1 MKGAEDAG
9 SAGSTGSAGRG
20 EPETLELPSAPGTA
34 GLYVRA
40 VLPKPGGGRGRP
52 VPARRLVLRDVAA
65 DPGRLRRYAG
75 VCGFAGASRLPMTY
89 PHIVAF
95 PLAMS
100 LMTRRDFPLPLLGL
114 VHIANRIDRHRPVEA
129 GERLTYRVWAGDL
142 RPHPKGTAF
151 DVTAEA
157 DDGARTVWRSVSTYL
172 RRGRAA
178 AGPAPGAGARSGGAP
193 SGGAPSGGAPSGGA
207 GDPGGPVL
215 EERWEVPGSA
225 GRAYAAVSGDRN
237 PIHLHPLTARLFGFP
252 RAIAHGMWTKA
263 RCLAALEEQL
273 PGACR
278 VDVSFR
284 APVPLPSAVRFR
296 AAGPAASADD
306 GVLWDFT
313 LRGDGDAGREHLRG
327 EVSLL
332 D

>member
-1 MKGAEDAG
+1 MRGVEGAGSPEDAG
-9 SAGSTGSAGRG
+9 SAGRG
-20 EPETLELPSAPGTA
+20 GPGPETLEMPSAPGTA
-34 GLYVRA
+34 GLYLRA
-40 VLPKPGGGRGRP
+40 VLPKSGGGRGVP

-75 VCGFAGASRLPMTY
+75 ICGFADTSRLPVTY
-89 PHIVAF
+89 PHLVAF

-172 RRGRAA
+172 RRGRGA
-178 AGPAPGAGARSGGAP
+178 AGAGPRTGARLGGTASGGALP
-193 SGGAPSGGAPSGGA
+193 DGA
-207 GDPGGPVL
+207 GDLGGPVL

-263 RCLAALEEQL
+263 RCLAALEERL
-273 PGACR
+273 PDACR
-278 VDVSFR
+278 VEVSFR

-296 AAGPAASADD
+296 ATGPAASSGT
-306 GVLWDFT
+306 GVLWDFR

-327 EVSLL
+327 EVSLP

>member
-1 MKGAEDAG
+1 M
-9 SAGSTGSAGRG
+9 S
-20 EPETLELPSAPGTA
+20 SAPDTA

-40 VLPKPGGGRGRP
+40 VLPRSGGMRGGT
-52 VPARRLVLRDVAA
+52 VPARRLVLRDAAA

-75 VCGFAGASRLPMTY
+75 VCGFADASRLPMTY
-89 PHIVAF
+89 PHVVAF

-114 VHIANRIDRHRPVEA
+114 VHIANRIDRHRPIEA

-172 RRGRAA
+172 RRERAA
-178 AGPAPGAGARSGGAP
+178 AGPAPGAEARSGGAASDRTA
-193 SGGAPSGGAPSGGA
+193 SGAALPDGA
-207 GDPGGPVL
+207 GGPVL
-215 EERWEVPGSA
+215 EERWEVTGSA

-237 PIHLHPLTARLFGFP
+237 PIHLHPLSARLFGFP

-263 RCLAALEEQL
+263 RCLAALEERV

-296 AAGPAASADD
+296 ATGPAASAEA
-306 GVLWDFT
+306 GALWDFG

>member
-1 MKGAEDAG
+1 MEDVKGPEGTEG
-9 SAGSTGSAGRG
+9 SGGAGSAGRG

-40 VLPKPGGGRGRP
+40 VLPKSGGTRGRP
-52 VPARRLVLRDVAA
+52 LPARRLVLRDVAA
-65 DPGRLRRYAG
+65 DPERLRRYAE
-75 VCGFAGASRLPMTY
+75 VCGFAGAARLPVTY

-142 RPHPKGTAF
+142 RPHPRGTAF

-157 DDGARTVWRSVSTYL
+157 DDGTRTVWRSVSTYL

-178 AGPAPGAGARSGGAP
+178 AGPAQGAGARSGKAASGA
-193 SGGAPSGGAPSGGA
+193 
-207 GDPGGPVL
+207 PGGPVL

-263 RCLAALEEQL
+263 RCLAALEGHL

-296 AAGPAASADD
+296 ATGPAASAGT
-306 GVLWDFT
+306 GVLWDFG
-313 LRGDGDAGREHLRG
+313 LRGEGGTGREHLRG
-327 EVSLL
+327 EVSAL

>member
-1 MKGAEDAG
+1 M
-9 SAGSTGSAGRG
+9 S
-20 EPETLELPSAPGTA
+20 SAPGTA

-40 VLPKPGGGRGRP
+40 VLPKSGGGRGRP

-65 DPGRLRRYAG
+65 DPERLRRYAG
-75 VCGFAGASRLPMTY
+75 VCGFTGASRLPMTY

-95 PLAMS
+95 PLTMS

-178 AGPAPGAGARSGGAP
+178 AGPAPGAGARSGGTAP
-193 SGGAPSGGAPSGGA
+193 GGA
-207 GDPGGPVL
+207 GGLDGPGGPVL

-263 RCLAALEEQL
+263 RCLAALEEHL

-284 APVPLPSAVRFR
+284 APVPLPSAVRFH
-296 AAGPAASADD
+296 ASGPAASAG
-306 GVLWDFT
+306 GVLWDFA
-313 LRGDGDAGREHLRG
+313 LRGDGGAGREHLRG